1 MDGPL
6 QQHPL
11 GNLIEKK
18 LLRCHPSFT
27 ESETQNG
34 LSILHFSKVILRHCE
49 VRATCLNCEQLA
61 IILCYSQL
69 YSLINLNLIVF
80 LTLPSQL
87 LYLKEFQAKT
97 NPWFLKIKLFF
108 WPLKRKNFLCTL
120 LSDFFLPRQYI
131 DSISVTEG
139 NRTIFA
145 NCQQD
150 VWPLFVP
157 MLSMGPP
164 ALPLGAKDTSSF
176 LIPHSLS
183 SSSLLRSTP

>member
-1 MDGPL
+1 MDSIYIVFY
-6 QQHPL
+6 
-11 GNLIEKK
+11 NFVDSDI
-18 LLRCHPSFT
+18 
-27 ESETQNG
+27 ETQNG

-87 LYLKEFQAKT
+87 VYLKEFQAKT

-120 LSDFFLPRQYI
+120 LSDFSFP
-131 DSISVTEG
+131 DSILTPFQWLRETEQYLPTVNRMSGHYLCPCYLWALLHCPSVQK
-139 NRTIFA
+139 IQA
-145 NCQQD
+145 
-150 VWPLFVP
+150 P
-157 MLSMGPP
+157 
-164 ALPLGAKDTSSF
+164 SSF
-176 LIPHSLS
+176 LTP
-183 SSSLLRSTP
+183 SLLPLCWGPLHRIYITFFPAI